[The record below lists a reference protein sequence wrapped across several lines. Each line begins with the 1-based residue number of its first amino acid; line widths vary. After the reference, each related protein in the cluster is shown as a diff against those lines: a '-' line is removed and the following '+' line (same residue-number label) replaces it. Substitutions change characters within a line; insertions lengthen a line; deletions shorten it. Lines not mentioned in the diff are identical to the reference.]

1 MLASCHSIHIDQPL
15 WALPIHSIADRAF
28 HIGFGSITIAH
39 SINVASITATAVH
52 CHFIVAD
59 PLVRVARQR
68 FYFPSSSS
76 LGAYF

>member
-1 MLASCHSIHIDQPL
+1 MR
-15 WALPIHSIADRAF
+15 LPSLPAA
-28 HIGFGSITIAH
+28 AM
-39 SINVASITATAVH
+39 H

-59 PLVRVARQR
+59 HSLVRVARWR